1 MEGESQA
8 VTFALTAKDYADYS
22 YTTMRRLR
30 WFRIGRIVLL
40 VLFGFTLAM
49 NLFTFWM
56 TGAWEDGT
64 ALIAVLFVG
73 VLVYPQLTGVI
84 ARLRFR
90 SKAFAKVRAPMRI
103 EISSGGLRSVGGIAE
118 SMTPWSSI
126 IDIAV
131 TGEAIYLFIM
141 KNAAHIVP
149 RHAFA
154 DAAAFDRFVAAAR
167 SYWRPAAAA

>member
-8 VTFALTAKDYADYS
+8 VTFALTARDYADYS
-22 YTTMRRLR
+22 NTAMRRMR
-30 WFRIGRIVLL
+30 WFRIGRIVVL
-40 VLFGFTLAM
+40 VMSGFTLAM
-49 NLFTFWM
+49 NLFTFWL
-56 TGAWEDGT
+56 TGEWEDSSV
-64 ALIAVLFVG
+64 LMAVLFVG
-73 VLVYPQLTGVI
+73 ALVYPQVIGVT

-103 EISSGGLRSVGGIAE
+103 EISSGGLRSTGGIAD

-131 TGEAIYLFIM
+131 TDEATYLFIM

-149 RHAFA
+149 RHAFG

-167 SYWRPAAAA
+167 SYWRPAAT